1 MIPGDPAVL
10 LVPQVPPP
18 TKEDIELTLSAFD
31 ESMSIF
37 KNIVSGNRPLR
48 GFIEGEPV
56 KPVFRKVADFNSYTT
71 KQHK

>member
-1 MIPGDPAVL
+1 MPL
-10 LVPQVPPP
+10 EK
-18 TKEDIELTLSAFD
+18 KEFQLN
-31 ESMSIF
+31 MSIL

-71 KQHK
+71 KK